1 MTPETTAHQASL
13 SFTISQ
19 HLLKLMSIESVM
31 PSNLLTLCH
40 LLILL
45 PSVFPIT
52 SVFSSELVLR
62 NQVAKELELQFPYSS
77 RFNLLVVTASEFQIH
92 DCHLAF
98 FMVQLSHPHM
108 ITG

>member
-1 MTPETTAHQASL
+1 
-13 SFTISQ
+13 
-19 HLLKLMSIESVM
+19 M
-31 PSNLLTLCH
+31 PSKLLTLCH

-52 SVFSSELVLR
+52 RVFSSELVLH

-92 DCHLAF
+92 DCRLAF

-108 ITG
+108 IPG

>member
-1 MTPETTAHQASL
+1 MTPETTARQASL

-77 RFNLLVVTASEFQIH
+77 RFNLLVVTASEFQIQG
-92 DCHLAF
+92 CCLPF
-98 FMVQLSHPHM
+98 FMVQLSHPYM
-108 ITG
+108 IPG